1 MGLNSGKNYVHDNAV
16 EMIHSTPKKLPKPV
30 KFYVDKSD
38 YGKVPEYLVKFNNAS
53 VELREKMQA
62 AIRLEQLGGLHP
74 NSRKLDEAEKR
85 ELIILLKEKWQ
96 QVNEEYQKLPFSL
109 DTPAKKKRKERCL
122 SSPPYSFLAM
132 ILVYLTIYYGSVGS
146 GTRSIWARLRRIY
159 RPCHGG
165 W

>member
-1 MGLNSGKNYVHDNAV
+1 MLLA
-16 EMIHSTPKKLPKPV
+16 PKKLPKPV

-53 VELREKMQA
+53 AELREKMQA

-122 SSPPYSFLAM
+122 SSPPSYDPSLLDHLLW
-132 ILVYLTIYYGSVGS
+132 ICWIRYEEHLGQIEKDIQTLSRRVVIVVDKGKSQSSGSS
-146 GTRSIWARLRRIY
+146 GRR
-159 RPCHGG
+159 R
-165 W
+165 

>member
-1 MGLNSGKNYVHDNAV
+1 MLLA
-16 EMIHSTPKKLPKPV
+16 PKKLPKPV

-53 VELREKMQA
+53 AELREKMQA

-109 DTPAKKKRKERCL
+109 DTPAKKKRKERYEEHLGQIEKDIQTL
-122 SSPPYSFLAM
+122 SRRVVIVVDKGKSQSS
-132 ILVYLTIYYGSVGS
+132 GSS
-146 GTRSIWARLRRIY
+146 GRR
-159 RPCHGG
+159 R
-165 W
+165 